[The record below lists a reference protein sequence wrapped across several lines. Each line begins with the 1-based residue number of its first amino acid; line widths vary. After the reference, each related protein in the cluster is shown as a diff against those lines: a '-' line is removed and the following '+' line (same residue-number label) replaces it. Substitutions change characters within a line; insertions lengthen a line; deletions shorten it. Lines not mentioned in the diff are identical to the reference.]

1 MSSGSIVPEG
11 QRASDAPREPSLA
24 GRTTLGKYQVVRELG
39 AGGMG
44 TVYLAVDSNLKRTV
58 ALKVLHKERASNETL
73 VRRFESEAT
82 ASAQLKHENIVTV
95 YDAGQIDGQLFIALE
110 FVDGTDIHELVAKRG
125 AVPLK
130 RSVNYVRQIA
140 RALDHLHSRGI
151 VHRDIKPSNLLLT
164 KDGVVKLTDLGLARA
179 VDESLASNIT
189 REGTTVGTVDYMSPE
204 QARNSQAADIRSDI
218 YSLGCTWY
226 QMLTGEP
233 PYPEGSVTNKL
244 YAHISKARPDPR
256 AFNHSVP
263 EEIVAVLHKMMA
275 RKADD
280 RYQNPSELI
289 NDLDNLGSGYKRLEE
304 VLGADAEE
312 NFPSA
317 PDSAFAAP
325 TRAAPLPL
333 PPRQPR
339 RMPRETEP
347 EGHDRDDAER
357 SVPERRMPAR
367 QLPSPAR
374 GASLPPR
381 QPPSPARPGQ
391 PQGRQSHTPPRQMPV
406 PGRQTPTP
414 ARQLPTP
421 SNISAADRQ
430 FLRDDSGISKV
441 GATNRR
447 APTRRGGGG
456 VVSDE
461 PVGTAGGA
469 KLPLGELSSL
479 GEWQPLAKKVGTV
492 LAAVA
497 AIGFLG
503 WLTSPYWLPGGSNGT
518 EIARNPFDPSAP
530 TPQATPGADDDQPSK
545 KSGKSEKGKGASDA
559 NKKSGGAGKADT
571 SIILAEAKK
580 PNGDKLGAGSIPGRP
595 GERAEFPSWVN
606 ELWDPR
612 GTNGAATLGLKSIT
626 VGRVGKEPP
635 AQVANLSDAIARLP
649 AEGGVIQLR
658 GPGPFLLP
666 SQRIQHRG
674 HVIFA
679 GAATQNGANST
690 GANSTA
696 ATNTHEDRPLI
707 VIMPPST
714 GGTAAKGVSG
724 LSASETSLT
733 FYGVDLIA
741 FADEFRS
748 QGALR
753 LVEVT
758 SGDLI
763 VQKCSL
769 TLVGTRTA
777 PTTAFTVSSTARGV
791 APQAVDRMPRV
802 LLDRTVIRGSEL
814 ASIETELPGVD
825 FLAINSLFVSGQA
838 PIFTLT
844 EGAKANHAP
853 DAPAGNGLPAR
864 TVRFFSCTTIGDDS
878 AVSLRV
884 NSDAADP
891 PTTRFQVLNSVFGV
905 VTPTQHPMVSLA
917 NWPAPAEVTANS
929 PRFKNL
935 SWKSQAFL
943 ARGWQE
949 NLVGSASGIHL
960 EVRNSQDWGHFWS
973 DIRARIDYQ
982 GTPFPAIGDFANVAP
997 AQFKGEASL
1006 LHDTGDDTSP
1016 PGCETAL
1023 VAVTSADMIARAG
1036 AFSHRISVAAEPAEG
1051 ATAGA
1056 SVREINL
1063 DVPNHVTKDDLA
1075 KSINRTDWPSGT
1087 RFLVH
1092 GTKRKL
1098 CSPIRVSN
1106 RSFTI
1111 EFLDKELVL
1120 AFDDR
1125 RVEASSDREAFITV
1139 TGGSIEIVNA
1149 TIRIE
1154 SSSRPST
1161 HRLLDVHGGNFTIRG
1176 SNLSGPR
1183 HENPGYDEL
1192 IRFSSS
1198 VDESISPTEGD
1209 QFVGLVRNSFL
1220 SSIRNLISGD
1230 LSSRHLVFE
1239 NSLLVAENRIFDLR
1253 LPAGPGPSGL
1263 DLRSCT
1269 LSAGTEYFHF
1279 NTRTAAGTL
1288 NRAHVFVEN
1297 SVFAPPVRPTKGGST
1312 RATLF
1317 GSASGD
1323 LLRER
1328 VDWWEYGN
1336 AYSDLIEL
1344 PGGGSSP
1351 GATNFAGADP
1361 LGGWRD
1367 LAGPAHIIRT
1377 VGQPGAVLLPGDMP
1391 TANEVSP
1398 ADFRLKEESVAAT
1411 WSDTGKPVGV
1421 DLEAQPV
1428 HHTKRALTPKPAA
1441 KPGSPKK
1448 SSAPQNQGGGL

>member
-1 MSSGSIVPEG
+1 
-11 QRASDAPREPSLA
+11 
-24 GRTTLGKYQVVRELG
+24 
-39 AGGMG
+39 
-44 TVYLAVDSNLKRTV
+44 
-58 ALKVLHKERASNETL
+58 
-73 VRRFESEAT
+73 
-82 ASAQLKHENIVTV
+82 
-95 YDAGQIDGQLFIALE
+95 
-110 FVDGTDIHELVAKRG
+110 
-125 AVPLK
+125 
-130 RSVNYVRQIA
+130 
-140 RALDHLHSRGI
+140 
-151 VHRDIKPSNLLLT
+151 
-164 KDGVVKLTDLGLARA
+164 
-179 VDESLASNIT
+179 
-189 REGTTVGTVDYMSPE
+189 
-204 QARNSQAADIRSDI
+204 
-218 YSLGCTWY
+218 
-226 QMLTGEP
+226 
-233 PYPEGSVTNKL
+233 
-244 YAHISKARPDPR
+244 
-256 AFNHSVP
+256 
-263 EEIVAVLHKMMA
+263 
-275 RKADD
+275 
-280 RYQNPSELI
+280 
-289 NDLDNLGSGYKRLEE
+289 
-304 VLGADAEE
+304 
-312 NFPSA
+312 
-317 PDSAFAAP
+317 
-325 TRAAPLPL
+325 
-333 PPRQPR
+333 
-339 RMPRETEP
+339 
-347 EGHDRDDAER
+347 
-357 SVPERRMPAR
+357 
-367 QLPSPAR
+367 
-374 GASLPPR
+374 
-381 QPPSPARPGQ
+381 
-391 PQGRQSHTPPRQMPV
+391 
-406 PGRQTPTP
+406 
-414 ARQLPTP
+414 
-421 SNISAADRQ
+421 
-430 FLRDDSGISKV
+430 
-441 GATNRR
+441 
-447 APTRRGGGG
+447 
-456 VVSDE
+456 
-461 PVGTAGGA
+461 
-469 KLPLGELSSL
+469 LGELSSL

-580 PNGDKLGAGSIPGRP
+580 PNGDKLGSGSIPGRP

-1351 GATNFAGADP
+1351 GATNSAGADP

-1428 HHTKRALTPKPAA
+1428 HHTKRASTPKPAA

>member
-24 GRTTLGKYQVVRELG
+24 GRTTLGKYQVMRELG

-95 YDAGQIDGQLFIALE
+95 YDAGQIDGHLFIALE

-151 VHRDIKPSNLLLT
+151 IHRDIKPSNLLLT

-339 RMPRETEP
+339 RTPRETEP
-347 EGHDRDDAER
+347 EGHDREETER

-367 QLPSPAR
+367 QLPPSAR

-381 QPPSPARPGQ
+381 QPPPPARPGQ
-391 PQGRQSHTPPRQMPV
+391 PPSRQSHTPPRQMPV

-421 SNISAADRQ
+421 TNISAADRQ

-479 GEWQPLAKKVGTV
+479 NEWQPLAKKVGMV

-545 KSGKSEKGKGASDA
+545 SGKSEKGKGASDA
-559 NKKSGGAGKADT
+559 NKKSGGAGKADR

-580 PNGDKLGAGSIPGRP
+580 PNGDKFGAGSIPGRP

-612 GTNGAATLGLKSIT
+612 GTNGAATVGFKSIT

-666 SQRIQHRG
+666 SQRIQQRG
-674 HVIFA
+674 HVIFS
-679 GAATQNGANST
+679 GATTQNGANSS
-690 GANSTA
+690 GV
-696 ATNTHEDRPLI
+696 TNTHEDRPLI

-714 GGTAAKGVSG
+714 AGSAAKSVSG

-753 LVEVT
+753 LIEVT

-777 PTTAFTVSSTARGV
+777 ATTAFMVSSAARGAV
-791 APQAVDRMPRV
+791 PQAADRMPRV

-814 ASIETELPGVD
+814 ASIEAEFPAVD

-838 PIFTLT
+838 PICTLT
-844 EGAKANHAP
+844 EGAKASHATDP
-853 DAPAGNGLPAR
+853 PAGNGHPAR
-864 TVRFFSCTTIGDDS
+864 TVRFFSCTTCSDDS

-891 PTTRFQVLNSVFGV
+891 PGTQFQVLNSVFGV

-917 NWPAPAEVTANS
+917 NWPAPAEMTANS

-935 SWKSQAFL
+935 SWKSQAFV

-973 DIRARIDYQ
+973 DIRATIDYQ
-982 GTPFPAIGDFANVAP
+982 GTPFSAIGDFANVAP

-1006 LHDTGDDTSP
+1006 LHDAGDDTSP

-1023 VAVTSADMIARAG
+1023 LAVTSADMVARAG
-1036 AFSHRISVAAEPAEG
+1036 AFSHRLSVAAEPAEG

-1063 DVPNHVTKDDLA
+1063 DIANHTTKDDLA

-1111 EFLDKELVL
+1111 EFLDKDLVL

-1125 RVEASSDREAFITV
+1125 RAEASSDREAFITV

-1161 HRLLDVHGGNFTIRG
+1161 HRLLDVRGGNFTIRG

-1183 HENPGYDEL
+1183 HENPGYEEL

-1198 VDESISPTEGD
+1198 VDESIAPTEGD

-1269 LSAGTEYFHF
+1269 LSAGTDYFHF
-1279 NTRTAAGTL
+1279 NTRTTTGTL
-1288 NRAHVFVEN
+1288 NRAHVFVES

-1323 LLRER
+1323 LVRER

-1351 GATNFAGADP
+1351 GATNVAGADP

-1367 LAGPAHIIRT
+1367 LAGPAHIVRT

-1421 DLEAQPV
+1421 DLDAQPIR
-1428 HHTKRALTPKPAA
+1428 HTKRASTPKPATTKPTT
-1441 KPGSPKK
+1441 KPGAPKK
-1448 SSAPQNQGGGL
+1448 LSAPQNQGGGL

>member
-1 MSSGSIVPEG
+1 MSSGSNVPEG

-95 YDAGQIDGQLFIALE
+95 YDAGQIDGHLFIALE

-125 AVPLK
+125 AVPLT

-256 AFNHSVP
+256 AFNHTVP
-263 EEIVAVLHKMMA
+263 EEIVAVMHKMMA
-275 RKADD
+275 RKVDD

-289 NDLDNLGSGYKRLEE
+289 NDLDNLGSGYKQLEE
-304 VLGADAEE
+304 VLGAAAEE

-339 RMPRETEP
+339 RMPREAEP
-347 EGHDRDDAER
+347 EGHDREETER

-367 QLPSPAR
+367 QLPPSAR
-374 GASLPPR
+374 GVSLPPR
-381 QPPSPARPGQ
+381 QPPPPARPGQ
-391 PQGRQSHTPPRQMPV
+391 PPGRQSHTPPRQMPV

-461 PVGTAGGA
+461 PVGTARGPR
-469 KLPLGELSSL
+469 LPLGELSSL
-479 GEWQPLAKKVGTV
+479 NEWQPLAKKVGTV

-518 EIARNPFDPSAP
+518 EIAHNPFDPSAP
-530 TPQATPGADDDQPSK
+530 TPQATPGADDDQPSGK
-545 KSGKSEKGKGASDA
+545 TGKSAKGKAASDA
-559 NKKSGGAGKADT
+559 NKKSGGAGKADQ

-595 GERAEFPSWVN
+595 AERAEFPSWVN

-612 GTNGAATLGLKSIT
+612 GTNAAATVGLKTIT

-674 HVIFA
+674 QVIFA

-690 GANSTA
+690 GM
-696 ATNTHEDRPLI
+696 NTHETRPLI

-714 GGTAAKGVSG
+714 AGSVAKNVSG

-758 SGDLI
+758 AGDLI

-777 PTTAFTVSSTARGV
+777 PTTAFTVSSAARG
-791 APQAVDRMPRV
+791 AAAQTTERTPRV
-802 LLDRTVIRGSEL
+802 LLDRTVVRGSEL
-814 ASIETELPGVD
+814 ASIETELPAVD

-838 PIFTLT
+838 PVFTLT
-844 EGAKANHAP
+844 DSAKATHAP
-853 DAPAGNGLPAR
+853 DASANNGHPAR
-864 TVRFFSCTTIGDDS
+864 TVRFFSCTTCSDDS

-905 VTPTQHPMVSLA
+905 VTPPQHPMVSLA
-917 NWPAPAEVTANS
+917 NWPAPADVTANS

-935 SWKSQAFL
+935 SWKSQAFV

-960 EVRNSQDWGHFWS
+960 EGRNSQDWGHFWG
-973 DIRARIDYQ
+973 DVRASIDYQ
-982 GTPFPAIGDFANVAP
+982 GTPFPVIGDFANVAP

-1006 LHDTGDDTSP
+1006 LHDSGDDTSP

-1023 VAVTSADMIARAG
+1023 LGVTSADMVARAG
-1036 AFSHRISVAAEPAEG
+1036 AFSHRIFVAAEPAEGG

-1111 EFLDKELVL
+1111 EFLDKDLVL

-1125 RVEASSDREAFITV
+1125 RVDASSDREAFITV

-1154 SSSRPST
+1154 SSTRPST
-1161 HRLLDVHGGNFTIRG
+1161 HRLLDVRGGNFTIRG

-1183 HENPGYDEL
+1183 HENPGYEEL

-1198 VDESISPTEGD
+1198 VDESIAPTEGD
-1209 QFVGLVRNSFL
+1209 QFIGLVRNSFL
-1220 SSIRNLISGD
+1220 SSIRNLVSGD

-1253 LPAGPGPSGL
+1253 LPASPGPSGL

-1279 NTRTAAGTL
+1279 NTRTTAGTL
-1288 NRAHVFVEN
+1288 NRALVFVEN
-1297 SVFAPPVRPTKGGST
+1297 SVFAPPVRPTNGGST

-1336 AYSDLIEL
+1336 AYSDLIEV
-1344 PGGGSSP
+1344 PGGGSSRGSP
-1351 GATNFAGADP
+1351 DFAGADP
-1361 LGGWRD
+1361 LGGWRE
-1367 LAGPAHIIRT
+1367 LAGPAHIIRS
-1377 VGQPGAVLLPGDMP
+1377 VGHPGAVLLPGDIS

-1398 ADFRLKEESVAAT
+1398 ADFRLKAESVAAT

-1421 DLEAQPV
+1421 DLDAQPV
-1428 HHTKRALTPKPAA
+1428 HHTKRVSTPKPAA
-1441 KPGSPKK
+1441 SKPVAKPGAPKK
-1448 SSAPQNQGGGL
+1448 PNAPQNPGGGL

>member
-1 MSSGSIVPEG
+1 MSSGSVVPEG
-11 QRASDAPREPSLA
+11 QRASEASREPSLA
-24 GRTTLGKYQVVRELG
+24 GRTTLGKYQIVRELG

-44 TVYLAVDSNLKRTV
+44 TVYLAVDSNLRRTV

-95 YDAGQIDGQLFIALE
+95 YDAGQIDGHLFIALE

-130 RSVNYVRQIA
+130 RSVNYVKQVA

-256 AFNHSVP
+256 AFNHTVP

-280 RYQNPSELI
+280 RYQNPAELI
-289 NDLDNLGSGYKRLEE
+289 NDLENLGTNYKRLEE
-304 VLGADAEE
+304 VLGGDGEE

-317 PDSAFAAP
+317 PDAAFAAP
-325 TRAAPLPL
+325 SRAAPLPL

-339 RMPRETEP
+339 RAPREPEP
-347 EGHDRDDAER
+347 EGRDRDDSAR
-357 SVPERRMPAR
+357 SAPEYRMPAR
-367 QLPSPAR
+367 QLPPSAR
-374 GASLPPR
+374 GVPLPPR
-381 QPPSPARPGQ
+381 QLPPPARPGQ
-391 PQGRQSHTPPRQMPV
+391 PASRQTNTPPRQMPV
-406 PGRQTPTP
+406 PGSQTPTP

-421 SNISAADRQ
+421 TNISAADRQ
-430 FLRDDSGISKV
+430 YLRDDSSISKV

-447 APTRRGGGG
+447 APMRRGGGI
-456 VVSDE
+456 VSDE
-461 PVGTAGGA
+461 PVGTTAGSA
-469 KLPLGELSSL
+469 KPALGDLSAL
-479 GEWQPLAKKVGTV
+479 GQWQPLAKQIGTA
-492 LAAVA
+492 LAAIA
-497 AIGFLG
+497 ALVFLG
-503 WLTSPYWLPGGSNGT
+503 WLTSAYWMPSSSKGT
-518 EIARNPFDPSAP
+518 DLARNPFDPSAP
-530 TPQATPGADDDQPSK
+530 TPQSSAPADDDPADK
-545 KSGKSEKGKGASDA
+545 KTGKSDKDKEKADA
-559 NKKSGGAGKADT
+559 KKARGTGKADKA
-571 SIILAEAKK
+571 IILAEAKK
-580 PNGDKLGAGSIPGRP
+580 PSGDRLGGGAIPGRP
-595 GERAEFPSWVN
+595 NERAEFPGWVN

-612 GTNGAATLGLKSIT
+612 GANGAAPVGLKTIA
-626 VGRVGKEPP
+626 VGRVGKEAP
-635 AQVANLSDAIARLP
+635 AQAATLADALARLP

-666 SQRIQHRG
+666 SQQIQHRG
-674 HVIFA
+674 RVILA
-679 GAATQNGANST
+679 GATQGSANASGA
-690 GANSTA
+690 ANPR
-696 ATNTHEDRPLI
+696 EDRPVI
-707 VIMPPST
+707 VIVPPAS
-714 GGTAAKGVSG
+714 GGAAKGTSG
-724 LSASETSLT
+724 FSASDTSLT
-733 FYGVDLIA
+733 FYGVDLVA
-741 FADEFRS
+741 FADEFRN

-758 SGDLI
+758 DGDLT

-777 PTTAFTVSSTARGV
+777 PTTAFAVATAGRP
-791 APQAVDRMPRV
+791 ASQSAAERTPRV
-802 LLDRTVIRGSEL
+802 LFDRTVIRGSEL
-814 ASIETELPGVD
+814 ASIVADLPAVD
-825 FLAINSLFVSGQA
+825 LLAINSLFVSGQA
-838 PIFTLT
+838 PVFTLT
-844 EGAKANHAP
+844 EGPKAKSAA
-853 DAPAGNGLPAR
+853 DASAGNAHPAR
-864 TVRFFSCTTIGDDS
+864 IARFFSCTTCSDDS

-884 NSDAADP
+884 NSESAEP
-891 PTTRFQVLNSVFGV
+891 PATRFHVLNSVFGV
-905 VTPTQHPMVSLA
+905 VTPTPHPMVSLA

-929 PRFKNL
+929 TRFKNL
-935 SWKSQAFL
+935 FWKSQAFV

-949 NLVGSASGIHL
+949 NLVGSAAGIHL
-960 EVRNSQDWGHFWS
+960 EVRNSQDWGHFWG
-973 DIRARIDYQ
+973 DVRASVDYQ
-982 GTPFPAIGDFANVAP
+982 GTPFPAIADFANVTP

-1006 LHDTGDDTSP
+1006 LRDAADDTAP

-1023 VAVTSADMIARAG
+1023 LAVASADRVTRAG
-1036 AFSHRISVAAEPAEG
+1036 AFAHRLFVAAEPAEG
-1051 ATAGA
+1051 ASGRGL
-1056 SVREINL
+1056 VREINL

-1075 KSINRTDWPSGT
+1075 KSINQSDWPSGT

-1098 CSPIRVSN
+1098 CSPIRVTN

-1111 EFLDKELVL
+1111 EFADKDLVL

-1149 TIRIE
+1149 NMRIE
-1154 SSSRPST
+1154 SSTRPST
-1161 HRLLDVHGGNFTIRG
+1161 HRLLDVRGGNFTIRG
-1176 SNLSGPR
+1176 SNLAGPR
-1183 HENPGYDEL
+1183 HENPGYEEL

-1209 QFVGLVRNSFL
+1209 QFVGLVRDSFL

-1239 NSLLVAENRIFDLR
+1239 NSLLVAQNRIFDLR

-1263 DLRSCT
+1263 DVRSCT

-1279 NTRTAAGTL
+1279 NTRTTAGTL
-1288 NRAHVFVEN
+1288 NRARVFVEN
-1297 SVFAPPVRPTKGGST
+1297 SVFAPPVRPNKGGST

-1323 LLRER
+1323 LLKER

-1344 PGGGSSP
+1344 PGGGSSR
-1351 GATNFAGADP
+1351 GSANFDP
-1361 LGGWRD
+1361 IAGWRD
-1367 LAGPAHIIRT
+1367 LAGPEHIVRS
-1377 VGQPGAVLLPGDMP
+1377 VGQPGAVLLPGDLA
-1391 TANEVSP
+1391 TAAEVNP
-1398 ADFRLKEESVAAT
+1398 GDFRLKEEAVAAT
-1411 WSDTGKPVGV
+1411 WSDTGKAVGA
-1421 DLEAQPV
+1421 DLEAQPT
-1428 HHTKRALTPKPAA
+1428 HHTKRASAPKPAA
-1441 KPGSPKK
+1441 TKPASKPGSSKK
-1448 SSAPQNQGGGL
+1448 SSAPQNSGSGL

>member
-1351 GATNFAGADP
+1351 GATNSAGADP

-1428 HHTKRALTPKPAA
+1428 HHTKRASTPKPAA